1 MLFGSYSNTNVADE
15 SGHKFLGLRNLEGA
29 TVCVK
34 DDYSTQTGIQGVED
48 ELCSNACC
56 PPGTCD
62 TAPECTS
69 ASLTGEKLFDG
80 TSKPLAMHSK

>member
-1 MLFGSYSNTNVADE
+1 M
-15 SGHKFLGLRNLEGA
+15 LEGS

-34 DDYSTQTGIQGVED
+34 DGDTTTAGIQGVED

-56 PPGTCD
+56 PAGTCD

-80 TSKPLAMHSK
+80 ISKPLAMHSK